1 MRNTTFCYCRTRS
14 LNISIYTLYISS
26 LIGPEV
32 PHEIGLNRSLDA
44 ARIIVLPVITCDFCK
59 ALSSAFVIFTVFRPV
74 RHTFHC
80 ITKPLISIHTLYI
93 LSWNAFSTKKRFSHL
108 KKIHRIINFWRVFK
122 CGSQIFKVLVEQ
134 NSWVEKWPHFGGKK
148 ALNIS
153 TILRSS
159 GGKWKS
165 TVWIHCRPRST
176 ARVPLGLSWWIEKIH
191 TVEKYGPNQTST

>member
-1 MRNTTFCYCRTRS
+1 MTFVTAVALETIVKNSPVSKRILYLFPPALLDKIQAIFLSIVRKKYQPPVGGR
-14 LNISIYTLYISS
+14 ISCGKFWEMLLWFYETGLVKGDIPGTVYSS
-26 LIGPEV
+26 PE
-32 PHEIGLNRSLDA
+32 
-44 ARIIVLPVITCDFCK
+44 
-59 ALSSAFVIFTVFRPV
+59 
-74 RHTFHC
+74 
-80 ITKPLISIHTLYI
+80 
-93 LSWNAFSTKKRFSHL
+93 WNAFSTKKRFSHL

-165 TVWIHCRPRST
+165 TIWIHCRPRST

>member
-1 MRNTTFCYCRTRS
+1 MPRVNQIFEKPCWVKHIINSESAGRITVTF
-14 LNISIYTLYISS
+14 LF
-26 LIGPEV
+26 V
-32 PHEIGLNRSLDA
+32 
-44 ARIIVLPVITCDFCK
+44 V
-59 ALSSAFVIFTVFRPV
+59 AFFG
-74 RHTFHC
+74 
-80 ITKPLISIHTLYI
+80 Y
-93 LSWNAFSTKKRFSHL
+93 NAFSTKKRFPHL
-108 KKIHRIINFWRVFK
+108 KKIHRIISFWRVFK

-176 ARVPLGLSWWIEKIH
+176 ARVPLCLSWWIEKIH